1 MSNSK
6 TTCFTLAGRI
16 AALGTGRGQRRSLRG
31 YCKGAQSCDRQLLS
45 WLKLNRCWLDVAAHL
60 RKRASGRRISRC
72 GSMEAIIR
80 LRPGSH
86 GDGTRW
92 AGGRYYRG
100 GITAQDGVLWRQAA
114 GAALGAASAYASC
127 YQTQSVWNGYT
138 YVQQTVRGK
147 LNRRARWRPLCAWE
161 TLRCP
166 ASGP

>member
-1 MSNSK
+1 VASGVRCVGTVKEHNHATDNSYLG
-6 TTCFTLAGRI
+6 FSSI
-16 AALGTGRGQRRSLRG
+16 AAGLT
-31 YCKGAQSCDRQLLS
+31 LLPTYA
-45 WLKLNRCWLDVAAHL
+45 NARPAGGFHAA
-60 RKRASGRRISRC
+60 

-100 GITAQDGVLWRQAA
+100 GITAQDGVLWRQAT